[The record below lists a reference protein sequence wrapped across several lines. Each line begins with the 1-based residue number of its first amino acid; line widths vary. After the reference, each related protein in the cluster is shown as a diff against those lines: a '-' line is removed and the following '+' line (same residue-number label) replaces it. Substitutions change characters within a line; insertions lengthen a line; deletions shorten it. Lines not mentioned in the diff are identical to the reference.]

1 MTDAI
6 KICPECKA
14 EFFAHVS
21 TCNQCDVALIS
32 PPGVKPSGEEP
43 PEMALLAGALPQA
56 EGKGQGCSPRQGCS
70 PLVSI
75 MSGPCDRLKEFS
87 TELEFIGI
95 ENKVLNTGVAG
106 AGAFQA
112 GAFQAGAFQAG
123 ACSAGEGYG
132 LFVPESLAGVALKAI
147 EDFQKRIYPELR
159 QAEDALLNG
168 LCPACGADIKNSPG
182 ECPDCGLNLSGA
194 GGDGC
199 DDDGCGSCGH

>member
-32 PPGVKPSGEEP
+32 PVEEP
-43 PEMALLAGALPQA
+43 LEKAPPAGALPQA
-56 EGKGQGCSPRQGCS
+56 EGKGQGCNPRQGCN

-95 ENKVLNTGVAG
+95 ENKVLNTGARG
-106 AGAFQA
+106 ATPV
-112 GAFQAGAFQAG
+112 AGAFQAG

-132 LFVPESLAGVALKAI
+132 LFVPESLAGVSLKAI